1 MPSLASSQGYQP
13 PPQPPFPPGPGIEPG
28 LPEVHVSPPLVY
40 VEPRFEYKQ
49 LAREIT
55 GGPPVNDAELDELGR
70 GGWELVSVLSDGRTA
85 YFYFKRVAQ

>member
-1 MPSLASSQGYQP
+1 MSSLAYQP
-13 PPQPPFPPGPGIEPG
+13 PTHPPFPPGPGVEPG

-49 LAREIT
+49 LAREIAQ
-55 GGPPVNDAELDELGR
+55 GAPMSDAELEELGR
-70 GGWELVSVLSDGRTA
+70 AGWELVSVLGDGRTA